1 MLVLKLRFDEEKIL
15 GISKKIIKGLV
26 TPPVKN
32 VKTLNCNI
40 SMTKKIKAD
49 LSDNWVLLYIYIKY
63 ILLKIPKKIIKFEAM
78 KLNSKFRTK

>member
-15 GISKKIIKGLV
+15 GIIKKIIKGLV

-32 VKTLNCNI
+32 NKKLNCNI

-49 LSDNWVLLYIYIKY
+49 LSDN
-63 ILLKIPKKIIKFEAM
+63 
-78 KLNSKFRTK
+78 